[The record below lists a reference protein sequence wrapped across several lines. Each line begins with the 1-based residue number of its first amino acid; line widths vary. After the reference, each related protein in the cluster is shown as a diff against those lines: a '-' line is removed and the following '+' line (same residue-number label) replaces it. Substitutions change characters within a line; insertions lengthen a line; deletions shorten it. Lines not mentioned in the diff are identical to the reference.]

1 MVFDMSEEARQA
13 RRAAAYAAAA
23 ANRGGPNYVGSN
35 KYKEIADRN
44 KAAQEAAPLAGAPT
58 FTYLNMLPV
67 QDQRD
72 AGAAS
77 IGQYVHDSYRWTDR
91 TGTEQILSVNDVGY
105 TKMTQED
112 AINAFNDLPW
122 YQRDIFARAAEAL
135 GGGNRSAQS
144 TYASYVERS
153 GLATRKGLNMDPYHI
168 LLEDIASGAMPKWL
182 LHGEDDPDYMGGGG
196 GYGGGGFGGG
206 GGAGGDRIDLM
217 NEQDARA
224 VVNSLANQML
234 GRTVSDKEFK
244 KYYESIL
251 ELQESN
257 PSSVEVGDDGTVT
270 AQQAIGSEG
279 LKYNLEEQMRQT
291 GDFVDTAIGTQGLAL
306 LEQFIQKRSV

>member
-1 MVFDMSEEARQA
+1 MAIDMSPEARA
-13 RRAAAYAAAA
+13 RRRAAAYAAAA
-23 ANRGGPNYVGSN
+23 NGGGSGSPVDDGGRYSVGSLSSVDQQ
-35 KYKEIADRN
+35 AG
-44 KAAQEAAPLAGAPT
+44 AVEAAAIMST
-58 FTYLNMLPV
+58 HMNVLPA
-67 QDQRD
+67 QDARD

-77 IGQYVHDSYRWTDR
+77 IGQYAHDSFRWTDQA
-91 TGTEQILSVNDVGY
+91 GIDQILSVSDVAY

-112 AINAFNDLPW
+112 AVNAFNELPW

-144 TYASYVERS
+144 TYTSYVERS
-153 GLATRKGLNMDPYHI
+153 GLASRSGKNMDPYHI

-182 LHGEDDPDYMGGGG
+182 LHGEDDPGYMGGSGGGG
-196 GYGGGGFGGG
+196 GGFGG

-224 VVNSLANQML
+224 VVNSLASQML
-234 GRTVSDKEFK
+234 GRTVDDKEFN
-244 KYYESIL
+244 KYYKSIL
-251 ELQESN
+251 QLQKEN

-270 AQQAIGSEG
+270 AQQAIGNEG

-306 LEQFIQKRSV
+306 LEQFIQKRSI

>member
-1 MVFDMSEEARQA
+1 MVYDMSEEARQA

-23 ANRGGPNYVGSN
+23 ANRGVPGQYNGN
-35 KYKEIADRN
+35 KYQTMAAAN

-58 FTYLNMLPV
+58 YTYLNVLPV

-77 IGQYVHDSYRWTDR
+77 IAQYVHDSYRWTDR

-112 AINAFNDLPW
+112 AVNQFNELPW

-135 GGGNRSAQS
+135 GGGNRNAQS

-153 GLATRKGLNMDPYHI
+153 GLASRKGLNMDPYHI

-196 GYGGGGFGGG
+196 GGGGGFGGG

-234 GRTVSDKEFK
+234 GRTVSDSEFK
-244 KYYESIL
+244 KYYDSIL
-251 ELQESN
+251 ELQKTN
-257 PSSVEVGDDGTVT
+257 PSSIEVGDDGTVT

-306 LEQFIQKRSV
+306 LEQFIQKRSI